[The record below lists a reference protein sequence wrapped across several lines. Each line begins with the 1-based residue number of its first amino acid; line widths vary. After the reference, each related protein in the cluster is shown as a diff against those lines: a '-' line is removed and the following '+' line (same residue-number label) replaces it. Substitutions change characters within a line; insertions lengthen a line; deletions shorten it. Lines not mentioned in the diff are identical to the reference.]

1 MSMEAGQDLDLAT
14 NDLGPLAW
22 VLDELRKSLESA
34 SAALRRFVRDTAL
47 ARGTDM
53 ASVDTGQL
61 RIARQQL
68 HQAVGALEMV
78 GLAAPATMLR
88 SMEAAVQK
96 FVERPELCNEQ
107 GAAKVERAGFALT
120 EYLESVL
127 LGKPGSS
134 VALFPQYKDVQEL
147 AGADRVHPADLW
159 SLEWRWAEPVTPP
172 ATKAIVYD
180 PAVRSKLDQAVLK
193 LVKSGDPDA
202 ARDLAD
208 LSVSLA
214 STQSAKQP

>member
-1 MSMEAGQDLDLAT
+1 MEPSTDIDLAT

-47 ARGTDM
+47 THGTDM

-88 SMEAAVQK
+88 SMEGAGQK

-107 GAAKVERAGFALT
+107 SAAKVERAGFALT
-120 EYLESVL
+120 EYLEAVL

-159 SLEWRWAEPVTPP
+159 SLEWRWTDPDTPA
-172 ATKAIVYD
+172 ATKAVIYD
-180 PAVRSKLDQAVLK
+180 TAVRSRLDQAVLL
-193 LVKSGDPDA
+193 LVLFGV
-202 ARDLAD
+202 L
-208 LSVSLA
+208 V
-214 STQSAKQP
+214 